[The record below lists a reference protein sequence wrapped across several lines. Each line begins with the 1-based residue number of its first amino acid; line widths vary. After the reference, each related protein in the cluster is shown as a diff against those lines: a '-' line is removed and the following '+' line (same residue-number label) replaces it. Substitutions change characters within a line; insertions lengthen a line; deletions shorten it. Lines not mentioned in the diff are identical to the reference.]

1 MLHNAN
7 MHDEI
12 EDMQRKLAF
21 SEACADP
28 LDFDQLLTRASALL
42 HKWAQ
47 ADVVTLILPP
57 EREDLEPMLHIFGRQ
72 PVLPLAE
79 RSIRDECALLL
90 GELDFA
96 HLPGEA
102 LRLRRGPEL
111 MPLHSPVRDDYMY
124 RFWSQEME
132 ADGQVVG
139 IVALFGFTD
148 WLLSPRIRRLLG
160 ALVPLLG
167 RSVANAASIEMLRL
181 CAQKDE
187 VTGAYNRRGF
197 DELVERACARS
208 EIFDEPL
215 ALMLFDV
222 EEYPRIAGTPEGQA
236 MLKALS
242 EVVATSIR
250 PFDVFGRFGEA
261 EFTVLMPAAGV
272 DEASAIAEQLLDAT
286 RKVTVREH
294 AINVNVG
301 VALYEGGPA
310 VHLVQSADEALY
322 QAKRM
327 AVQTAAAGQAG

>member
-1 MLHNAN
+1 MLQNAN
-7 MHDEI
+7 IHDEI

-21 SEACADP
+21 AEACADP
-28 LDFDQLLTRASALL
+28 LDFDQLLTRTSALL

-132 ADGQVVG
+132 VDGQVVG

-160 ALVPLLG
+160 ALVPPLG
-167 RSVANAASIEMLRL
+167 RAVANAASIEVLRL

-197 DELVERACARS
+197 GEVLERACARS

-215 ALMLFDV
+215 ALLLFDV
-222 EEYPRIAGTPEGQA
+222 EEYPAVAGSPEGEA
-236 MLKALS
+236 MLKALA
-242 EVVATSIR
+242 EMTTHAAR
-250 PFDVFGRFGEA
+250 PFDVFGRFGDS
-261 EFTVLMPAAGV
+261 EFTVLMPNADV
-272 DEASAIAEQLLDAT
+272 DEASAIAERLLDAS
-286 RKVTVREH
+286 REVECRGGS
-294 AINVNVG
+294 ININIG

-310 VHLVQSADEALY
+310 QYLVQSADQALY

-327 AVQTAAAGQAG
+327 AVQAAGRAG

>member
-21 SEACADP
+21 SEACTDP
-28 LDFDQLLTRASALL
+28 LDFDQLLTRTSALL

-90 GELDFA
+90 SELDFA

-102 LRLRRGPEL
+102 LRMRRGPEL

-160 ALVPLLG
+160 ALVPNMS
-167 RSVANAASIEMLRL
+167 RAVANAASIEMLRM
-181 CAQKDE
+181 CAHKDE
-187 VTGAYNRRGF
+187 ITGAYNRRGF
-197 DELVERACARS
+197 EEVLERACARS
-208 EIFDEPL
+208 EVFDEPL
-215 ALMLFDV
+215 ALLLFDV
-222 EEYPRIAGTPEGQA
+222 EEHPAVAGTPEGQA
-236 MLKALS
+236 MVKALS
-242 EVVATSIR
+242 EVVATSVR
-250 PFDVFGRFGEA
+250 PFDVFGRFGES
-261 EFTVLMPAAGV
+261 EFTVLMPNAGV
-272 DEASAIAEQLLDAT
+272 DEASAIAERLLDAS
-286 RKVTVREH
+286 REVELRGLPVN
-294 AINVNVG
+294 INVG
-301 VALYEGGPA
+301 VALYEGGPP
-310 VHLVQSADEALY
+310 VHLVQSADQALY

-327 AVQTAAAGQAG
+327 AVQATAGQAG

>member
-7 MHDEI
+7 IHDEI

-21 SEACADP
+21 SEACADT

-57 EREDLEPMLHIFGRQ
+57 EREELEPMLHIFGRQ

-124 RFWSQEME
+124 RFWSQEM
-132 ADGQVVG
+132 AVDGQVVG

-160 ALVPLLG
+160 ALVPVIA
-167 RSVANAASIEMLRL
+167 RAVATAASIENLRL
-181 CAQKDE
+181 CAHKDD
-187 VTGAYNRRGF
+187 VTGGYNRRGF
-197 DELVERACARS
+197 EEVLERACVRA
-208 EIFDEPL
+208 EVFDEPL
-215 ALMLFDV
+215 ALLLFDV
-222 EEYPRIAGTPEGQA
+222 EEYGPLSGSPEGEA
-236 MLKALS
+236 MLRALA
-242 EVVATSIR
+242 EVVRASVR
-250 PFDVFGRFGEA
+250 PFDVLARFGEA
-261 EFTVLMPAAGV
+261 ELSVLMPAADV
-272 DEASAIAEQLLDAT
+272 DEASAIAEALLDAS
-286 RKVTVREH
+286 RQVTVRSAPVH
-294 AINVNVG
+294 LNVG
-301 VALYEGGPA
+301 VAMYDGGPPAGLVQAADQALYEA
-310 VHLVQSADEALY
+310 RRQSV
-322 QAKRM
+322 R
-327 AVQTAAAGQAG
+327 AAGHAG

>member
-57 EREDLEPMLHIFGRQ
+57 EREGLEPMLHIFGRQ

-90 GELDFA
+90 SELDFA

-124 RFWSQEME
+124 RFWSQEMDAE
-132 ADGQVVG
+132 GQVVG

-148 WLLSPRIRRLLG
+148 WLLSPRVRRLLG
-160 ALVPLLG
+160 ALVPPLG
-167 RSVANAASIEMLRL
+167 RAVANAASIETLRM
-181 CAQKDE
+181 CAHKDE

-197 DELVERACARS
+197 DEVLERACARS
-208 EIFDEPL
+208 EVFDEPL
-215 ALMLFDV
+215 ALLLFDV
-222 EEYPRIAGTPEGQA
+222 EEHGQVANTPEGQA
-236 MLKALS
+236 LLKALS
-242 EVVATSIR
+242 EAVSTSVR

-261 EFTVLMPAAGV
+261 EFTVLMPGAGV
-272 DEASAIAEQLLDAT
+272 EEASAIAERLLDAT
-286 RKVTVREH
+286 REVTVRDVPV
-294 AINVNVG
+294 NVNVG

-310 VHLVQSADEALY
+310 IHLVQSADEALY

-327 AVQTAAAGQAG
+327 TVQAAAGQAG

>member
-1 MLHNAN
+1 MLQNSN
-7 MHDEI
+7 IHDEI

-21 SEACADP
+21 SDACADP
-28 LDFDQLLTRASALL
+28 LDFDQLLTRTSALL

-90 GELDFA
+90 SELDFA

-124 RFWSQEME
+124 RFWSQQME
-132 ADGQVVG
+132 SDGQVVG

-160 ALVPLLG
+160 TMVPMLG
-167 RSVANAASIEMLRL
+167 RGVANAANIENLRL

-187 VTGAYNRRGF
+187 VTGGYNRRGF
-197 DELVERACARS
+197 DEVLERACVRA
-208 EIFDEPL
+208 ETFGEPL
-215 ALMLFDV
+215 ALVLFDV
-222 EEYPRIAGTPEGQA
+222 EEYPAVSGTPDGEA
-236 MLKALS
+236 MLRTLS
-242 EVVATSIR
+242 ELVRATVR
-250 PFDVFGRFGEA
+250 PFDIFGRFGES
-261 EFTVLMPAAGV
+261 EFTLLLPQADVN
-272 DEASAIAEQLLDAT
+272 EASAIAERLLIDCQQIT
-286 RKVTVREH
+286 CRELPVN
-294 AINVNVG
+294 INVG
-301 VALYEGGPA
+301 IAMYEGGP
-310 VHLVQSADEALY
+310 VGYLVQSADEALY
-322 QAKRM
+322 QAKR
-327 AVQTAAAGQAG
+327 QAAHAEQAG